1 MGSVA
6 RASNRPLAV
15 GHRDFHRET
24 LPIRVDS
31 FETTARTEIKQL
43 NVGPIRLATRGP
55 SLLWH
60 GANGVVQMATHPLG
74 FDGASDADQMRWL
87 HGFRRLLDGLDA
99 PLQVVIETE
108 PGSGGDDTI
117 ALPTPR
123 DFDDMRGADLRFVE
137 LMSRSPSAHRR
148 LTSLVTPTSNAQ
160 RLEGALREMGIGF
173 SSATPAHGPTF
184 GLERPH
190 EFSFHAG
197 WSRSW
202 YLERMPGTELEAGW
216 LFRLIPSG
224 LKTRLSWHAD
234 PLPVAWI
241 VDYLQRQL
249 TNMRVSR
256 MQELSTGTNDPMLA
270 GALPNTEDLQRR
282 LASSQEKAF
291 HVSVYITLVA
301 ATKQALEEGSE
312 EIRSAARAALCELQP
327 CTFRMLDGHLATLPA
342 CADRL
347 ARKRV
352 LDTSV
357 LATLFPWCGAEIQQ
371 PGGLVVGSGYA
382 SGGPVLVDP
391 FDQTRYAN
399 ANIGVFGY
407 SGAGKTYLLSTLLM
421 GSLGRGIQVYV
432 IDPEHEYGNLARHLG
447 GIDVQL
453 ALGSGHSLNVL
464 DLRPSERRDE
474 SWLGAA
480 TADAVDLCA
489 TICGGLDEAERAVVE
504 AAVRAAYHA
513 AEQPVLSD
521 VAMLLP
527 NDSRAF
533 AILQRWVNGS
543 LGQMFSAPTNIDL
556 EAPIVV
562 FGMRELRDEL
572 IPPVHFLLAEALW
585 TRIKRKDRRRM
596 LVVDEL
602 GLLFEDP
609 TIRRFVVNLARRI
622 RKYDGSLVFATQNP
636 GDLLSTDAGA
646 VVATNPALL
655 FLGAQRPGEA
665 AKLESAFHLSPR
677 QRAFLEAAKRG
688 DFLLSAGPDRLTVRV
703 QAPGWQEEAMRL
715 ARHTARPPPITGR
728 LNRVRRVLHY
738 RLYGLPEQRLER
750 VHAQF
755 EALAGARTW
764 RCEPPWV
771 ASSYSRGLF
780 EMEYFR
786 HLKNEDVVNTTAAGF
801 VKMAG
806 DETDALIVAIFM
818 RDLSAE
824 YGIKTTLKDEDH
836 PLAKLRR
843 LEFDHGRLPNG
854 QSLEEVLA
862 KRPVIKKV
870 QGERILFYPPTFRLH
885 SQSPPS
891 PEWAYA
897 LFGIRAY
904 APTLLEAEQ
913 EALKIL
919 RGFGHL
925 AG

>member
-1 MGSVA
+1 MAIKASAGSHIKRLTLGPVRVA
-6 RASNRPLAV
+6 A
-15 GHRDFHRET
+15 
-24 LPIRVDS
+24 
-31 FETTARTEIKQL
+31 
-43 NVGPIRLATRGP
+43 RGP
-55 SLLWH
+55 SVLWH
-60 GANGVVQMATHPLG
+60 GGTETIAIETQALG
-74 FDGASDADQMRWL
+74 FDGAPEADRTRWL
-87 HGFRRLLDGLDA
+87 NAFRRLLDGLDA
-99 PLQVVIETE
+99 PLQVLIESE
-108 PGSGGDDTI
+108 PGSGAD
-117 ALPTPR
+117 AMARPPEPR
-123 DFDDMRGADLRFVE
+123 DFDDMRSADLWFVE
-137 LMSRSPSAHRR
+137 HIKQLSSSHRR
-148 LTSLVTPTSNAQ
+148 LTTLVTAQ
-160 RLEGALREMGIGF
+160 AHASRLERALSEMGVGFSTAMALRHVVFGEEH
-173 SSATPAHGPTF
+173 AHHLAVP
-184 GLERPH
+184 E
-190 EFSFHAG
+190 G

-202 YLERMPGTELEAGW
+202 YVERLPGTELEAGW
-216 LFRLIPSG
+216 LFRLIPRG
-224 LKTRLSWHAD
+224 LKVRLSWHAD

-249 TNMRVSR
+249 TSMRATR
-256 MQELSTGTNDPMLA
+256 LQELNAGTNDPMLA
-270 GALPNTEDLQRR
+270 GALPNAEELQRR
-282 LASSQEKAF
+282 LAASQEKAF
-291 HVSVYITLVA
+291 HVSIYVTLIS
-301 ATKQALEEGSE
+301 ATRQTLEEGSE
-312 EIRSAARAALCELQP
+312 RIRSAARAILCDLQP
-327 CTFRMLDGHLATLPA
+327 CTFRMADGHLATLPVGV
-342 CADRL
+342 DRL
-347 ARKRV
+347 ARRRV
-352 LDTSV
+352 LDTSALV
-357 LATLFPWCGAEIQQ
+357 TLMPWSDAEIHQV
-371 PGGLVVGSGYA
+371 GGLVVGRSCT
-382 SGGPVLVDP
+382 GGAPVLVDP
-391 FDQTRYAN
+391 FDQRRHAN

-421 GSLGRGIQVYV
+421 GALGRGTQVYV
-432 IDPEHEYGNLARHLG
+432 IDPEHEYGTLARRLG
-447 GIDVQL
+447 GVDVQL

-464 DLRPSERRDE
+464 DLRPSDRRDE

-489 TICGGLDEAERAVVE
+489 TICGGLDESERALVE
-504 AAVRAAYHA
+504 AAARSAYDR
-513 AEQPVLSD
+513 AEQPLLRD
-521 VAMLLP
+521 VATLLP
-527 NDSRAF
+527 DASRVAG
-533 AILQRWVNGS
+533 ILRRWVHGS

-562 FGMRELRDEL
+562 FGMRELRDEMVA
-572 IPPVHFLLAEALW
+572 PVHFLLAEALW

-609 TIRRFVVNLARRI
+609 TIRRFVVSLARRI

-636 GDLLSTDAGA
+636 GDLLSSDQGA

-655 FLGAQRPGEA
+655 FMGAQRPGEA
-665 AKLESAFHLSPR
+665 AKLETAYHLSHH
-677 QRAFLEAAKRG
+677 QRAFLEAARRG
-688 DFLLSAGPDRLTVRV
+688 DFLLSAGPDRLAVHV
-703 QAPGWQEEAMRL
+703 QAPPWQEQEMRR
-715 ARHTARPPPITGR
+715 ARETARPPPIPGR

-738 RLYGLPEQRLER
+738 RLHGLPEQRLER

-755 EALAGARTW
+755 QALAAARTW
-764 RCEPPWV
+764 RCDPPWL
-771 ASSYSRGLF
+771 ASSYSRSLF

-786 HLKNEDVVNTTAAGF
+786 HLQNEDVTRTSAAGF
-801 VKMAG
+801 LKMAG
-806 DETDALIVAIFM
+806 DETDALIIAIFM

-843 LEFDHGRLPNG
+843 LEFNHGRLPSG